1 MCRQESNCH
10 KYKRQTKIF
19 FITIEAIDE
28 DGTRIDT
35 DMIMADRL
43 NSNQKIK
50 LEAFEYVPKE
60 KIEQYKSATF
70 KVLDVQKH

>member
-1 MCRQESNCH
+1 MD
-10 KYKRQTKIF
+10 YKKR
-19 FITIEAIDE
+19 ITDE
-28 DGTRIDT
+28 
-35 DMIMADRL
+35 L
-43 NSNQKIK
+43 LKIK